1 MALISAGYGL
11 QTVTRKQLQYCCKQY
26 ISQETF
32 RLLQMSNREGKLI
45 ILSAS
50 IKTTLTHK
58 YLLEQRNI
66 FWDDLLQNR
75 RNYAD
80 SMNLRNRRYLN
91 KTLEILKG
99 NLNLSEF

>member
-1 MALISAGYGL
+1 
-11 QTVTRKQLQYCCKQY
+11 
-26 ISQETF
+26 
-32 RLLQMSNREGKLI
+32 MSNREGKLI